1 MILSPRLNGESL
13 RMDSNLTL
21 TKVNE
26 AWLRVDGDMGI
37 ARELAEHL
45 TFEVPGAKFSP
56 KYKARVWDGKIRLLN
71 SRNMQV
77 YAGLAHEIKQFCEER
92 DYSIDIDS
100 ELVDTEEF
108 SLAEAKEYAQSLGL
122 PFEAHEHQI
131 RAFALAVR
139 NNRGILISPTASGKS
154 LIIYLLVRYYAGR
167 ALILVPTISL
177 VHQLRSD
184 FADYGFDV
192 DSNVHTVF
200 GGQDKASDKSVTIS
214 TWQSVYELPKSY
226 FDSFDL
232 IIGDEAHLFKAQSL
246 TKIMTN
252 MTNTKYRFGLTGT
265 LDGSQVNELVLTG
278 LFGPTHKIIDTK
290 ELIDSGK
297 LASIKVKCL
306 VLSHPLEER
315 KKLISGSYQDEVEHI
330 ISYQPRNQFIRN
342 LAVSLKGNT
351 LILYAYVEKHGEVLH
366 EIIRDKAGERKVFFV
381 HGGVDGQE
389 REAIRNIVEQE
400 KNAIIVA
407 SYGTF
412 STGINIKN
420 LHNVIFAS
428 PTKSRIRT
436 LQSIGRGL
444 RISDSKDSMTLFD
457 IADDLSHSKKKN
469 YTLNHL
475 IERVKMYSSEGFPYE
490 LHNIKLR
497 SDDSAGRRSLFSEAD

>member
-1 MILSPRLNGESL
+1 
-13 RMDSNLTL
+13 MDSDLKL

-26 AWLRVDGDMGI
+26 AWIRVDGDMGI
-37 ARELAEHL
+37 ARELSEHL

-71 SRNMQV
+71 SRNMQT
-77 YAGLAHEIKQFCEER
+77 YAGLVTEIQKFCEER
-92 DYSIDIDS
+92 DYSLDVDP
-100 ELVDTEEF
+100 ELTMTEEF
-108 SLAEAKEYAQSLGL
+108 SLAEANEFANTLQL
-122 PFEAHEHQI
+122 PFVPHDHQL

-139 NNRGILISPTASGKS
+139 NSRGILISPTASGKS
-154 LIIYLLVRYYAGR
+154 LIAYLLTRYYLDQLEGR
-167 ALILVPTISL
+167 ILILVPTISL

-192 DSNVHTVF
+192 DAFVHTVF
-200 GGQDKASDKSVTIS
+200 GGQDKQTNKQVVIS

-226 FDSFDL
+226 FESFDV

-252 MTNTKYRFGLTGT
+252 MTDTKYRFGMTGT

-297 LASIKVKCL
+297 LAAIKVKVL
-306 VLSHPLEER
+306 VLSHPTEER
-315 KKLISGSYQDEVEHI
+315 KKLVAGTYQDEVEHI
-330 ISYQPRNQFIRN
+330 ISFHPRNVFIRN
-342 LAVSLKGNT
+342 LAASLKGNT
-351 LILYAYVEKHGEVLH
+351 LILYAYVEKHGAILYDMIGE
-366 EIIRDKAGERKVFFV
+366 KAGQRKVFFV
-381 HGGVDGQE
+381 HGGVDGEE
-389 REAIRNIVEQE
+389 REQIRRIVEKE
-400 KNAIIVA
+400 TDAIIVA

-444 RISDSKDSMTLFD
+444 RISDTKDSMTLFD
-457 IADDLSHSKKKN
+457 IADDLSHNKNKN

-490 LHNIKLR
+490 LHNIKLKQQSTER
-497 SDDSAGRRSLFSEAD
+497 KLFDD

>member
-1 MILSPRLNGESL
+1 
-13 RMDSNLTL
+13 MDSDLKL
-21 TKVNE
+21 VKVNE
-26 AWLRVDGDMGI
+26 AWMRVEGDMGI
-37 ARELAEHL
+37 ARELSEHL

-71 SRNMQV
+71 SRNMQI
-77 YAGLAHEIKQFCEER
+77 YAGLVQEVMYFCEER
-92 DYSIDIDS
+92 GYAIDVDP
-100 ELVDTEEF
+100 ELIMSEEF
-108 SLAEAKEYAQSLGL
+108 SLAEAKEFADTLGL
-122 PFEAHEHQI
+122 PFSPHDHQL

-139 NNRGILISPTASGKS
+139 HNRGILISPTASGKS
-154 LIIYLLVRYYAGR
+154 LIAYLITRFYYDNFKSR
-167 ALILVPTISL
+167 TLILVPTISL

-192 DSNVHTVF
+192 DNFVHTVF
-200 GGQDKASDKSVTIS
+200 AGQDKLADKPVVIS
-214 TWQSVYELPKSY
+214 TWQSVHELPKSY
-226 FDSFDL
+226 FEHFDT

-246 TKIMTN
+246 TKIMTGA
-252 MTNTKYRFGLTGT
+252 TEVKYRFGMTGT

-297 LASIKVKCL
+297 LAAIKVKVL
-306 VLSHPLEER
+306 VLSHPTEER
-315 KKLISGSYQDEVEHI
+315 KKLVAGTYQDEVEHI
-330 ISYQPRNQFIRN
+330 ISFSPRNLFIRN

-351 LILYAYVEKHGEVLH
+351 LILYAYVDKHGSILYDMIGE
-366 EIIRDKAGERKVFFV
+366 KAGIRKVFFV
-381 HGGVDGQE
+381 HGGVDGE
-389 REAIRNIVEQE
+389 ARESIRAIVEKE
-400 KNAIIVA
+400 NDAIIVA

-444 RISDSKDSMTLFD
+444 RVSDTKDSMTLFD
-457 IADDLSHSKKKN
+457 IADDLSHNKKKN

-497 SDDSAGRRSLFSEAD
+497 SDNGSGRSLFREDE

>member
-1 MILSPRLNGESL
+1 
-13 RMDSNLTL
+13 MDSDLKL
-21 TKVNE
+21 TKVNQ
-26 AWLRVDGDMGI
+26 AWMRVEGDMGI
-37 ARELAEHL
+37 ARELSDHL

-56 KYKARVWDGKIRLLN
+56 KYKSRVWDGKIRLLN
-71 SRNMQV
+71 SRNMTI
-77 YAGLAHEIKQFCEER
+77 YAGLTQEVRNFCEER
-92 DYSIDIDS
+92 GYTIDIDP
-100 ELVDTEEF
+100 ELSMTEEF
-108 SLAEAKEYAQSLGL
+108 SLAEAKEFADTLGL
-122 PFEAHEHQI
+122 PFSPHDHQL

-139 NNRGILISPTASGKS
+139 HSRGILISPTASGKS
-154 LIIYLLVRYYAGR
+154 LIAYLITRFYHDNFKSR
-167 ALILVPTISL
+167 TLILVPTISL

-184 FADYGFDV
+184 FADYGLSV
-192 DSNVHTVF
+192 DEFVHTVF
-200 GGQDKASDKSVTIS
+200 GGQDKLADKPIVIS
-214 TWQSVYELPKSY
+214 TWQSIHELPKSY
-226 FDSFDL
+226 FEHFDT

-252 MTNTKYRFGLTGT
+252 ATEVKYRFGMTGT

-315 KKLISGSYQDEVEHI
+315 KKLAAGSYQDEVEHI
-330 ISYQPRNQFIRN
+330 ISFPPRNLFIRN

-351 LILYAYVEKHGEVLH
+351 LILYAYVEKHGQVLYDL
-366 EIIRDKAGERKVFFV
+366 IKDKAGERKVFFV
-381 HGGVDGQE
+381 HGGVDGYE
-389 REAIRNIVEQE
+389 REEIRYIVEQE
-400 KNAIIVA
+400 NDAIIVA

-444 RISDSKDSMTLFD
+444 RISETKDQMTLFD
-457 IADDLSHSKKKN
+457 IADDLTQNKKKN

-497 SDDSAGRRSLFSEAD
+497 SDNGSGRSLFREDE

>member
-1 MILSPRLNGESL
+1 
-13 RMDSNLTL
+13 MDSDLKL
-21 TKVNE
+21 IKVNQ
-26 AWLRVDGDMGI
+26 AWMRVEGDMGI
-37 ARELAEHL
+37 ARELSDHL

-56 KYKARVWDGKIRLLN
+56 KYKSRVWDGKIRLLN
-71 SRNMQV
+71 SRNMTI
-77 YAGLAHEIKQFCEER
+77 YAGLTQEVRNFCEER
-92 DYSIDIDS
+92 GYTIDIDP
-100 ELVDTEEF
+100 ELSMTEEF
-108 SLAEAKEYAQSLGL
+108 SLAEAKEFADTLGL
-122 PFEAHEHQI
+122 PFSPHDHQL

-139 NNRGILISPTASGKS
+139 HSRGILISPTASGKS
-154 LIIYLLVRYYAGR
+154 LIAYLITRFYYDNFKSR
-167 ALILVPTISL
+167 TLILVPTISL

-184 FADYGFDV
+184 FADYGLSV
-192 DSNVHTVF
+192 DEFVHTVF
-200 GGQDKASDKSVTIS
+200 GGQDKLANKPIVIS
-214 TWQSVYELPKSY
+214 TWQSIHELPKSY
-226 FDSFDL
+226 FEHFDT

-252 MTNTKYRFGLTGT
+252 ATEVKYRFGMTGT
-265 LDGSQVNELVLTG
+265 LDGSVVNELVLTG

-297 LASIKVKCL
+297 LAAIKVKCL
-306 VLSHPLEER
+306 VLSHPIEER
-315 KKLISGSYQDEVEHI
+315 KKLVAGTYQDEVEHI

-342 LAVSLKGNT
+342 LAVSLRGNT
-351 LILYAYVEKHGEVLH
+351 LILYAYVEKHGEVLY
-366 EIIRDKAGERKVFFV
+366 EMIREKAGERKVFFV
-381 HGGVDGQE
+381 HGGVDGTE
-389 REAIRNIVEQE
+389 RESIRGIVEKE
-400 KNAIIVA
+400 NDAIIVA

-444 RISDSKDSMTLFD
+444 RISETKDQMTLFD
-457 IADDLSHSKKKN
+457 IADDLTQNKKKN

-497 SDDSAGRRSLFSEAD
+497 SDNGSGRSLFREDE

>member
-1 MILSPRLNGESL
+1 
-13 RMDSNLTL
+13 MDSDLKL

-56 KYKARVWDGKIRLLN
+56 KYKSRVWDGKIRLLN
-71 SRNMQV
+71 SRNMQT
-77 YAGLAHEIKQFCEER
+77 YAGLANEIKQFCEER
-92 DYSIDIDS
+92 DYSIEVDS
-100 ELVDTEEF
+100 ELIETEEF
-108 SLAEAKEYAQSLGL
+108 SLAEAKEFTQSLNL

-131 RAFALAVR
+131 RALALAIR
-139 NNRGILISPTASGKS
+139 NHRGILISPTASGKS
-154 LIIYLLVRYYAGR
+154 LIIYSLVRYYASR
-167 ALILVPTISL
+167 CLILVPTISL

-192 DSNVHTVF
+192 DTNVHTVF
-200 GGQDKASDKSVTIS
+200 GGQDKASNKSVTIS

-290 ELIDSGK
+290 ELIDTGK
-297 LASIKVKCL
+297 LAQLKVK
-306 VLSHPLEER
+306 VLTLNHPIEECKR
-315 KKLISGSYQDEVEHI
+315 LAGCSYQEEVEHI
-330 ISYQPRNQFIRN
+330 ISFPPRNTFIRN
-342 LAVSLKGNT
+342 LALSLKGNT
-351 LILYAYVEKHGEVLH
+351 LILYAYVEKHGQVLYDL
-366 EIIRDKAGERKVFFV
+366 INNKAENRKVFFV
-381 HGGVDGQE
+381 HGGVDGEE
-389 REAIRNIVEQE
+389 REEIRSIVEKE
-400 KNAIIVA
+400 TNAIIVA

-412 STGINIKN
+412 STGINIRN

-444 RISDSKDSMTLFD
+444 RISDVKNTCTLFD
-457 IADDLSHSKKKN
+457 IADNLSHSNKKN

-475 IERVKMYSSEGFPYE
+475 IERVKMYNSEGFPYE
-490 LHNIKLR
+490 LHAIKLR
-497 SDDSAGRRSLFSEAD
+497 SDDATGRRSLFSETE

>member
-1 MILSPRLNGESL
+1 
-13 RMDSNLTL
+13 MDSDLKL
-21 TKVNE
+21 VKVNQ
-26 AWLRVDGDMGI
+26 AWMRVEGDMGI
-37 ARELAEHL
+37 ARELSDHL

-56 KYKARVWDGKIRLLN
+56 KYKSRVWDGKIRLLN
-71 SRNMQV
+71 SRNMTI
-77 YAGLAHEIKQFCEER
+77 YAGLVQEVHNFCEER
-92 DYSIDIDS
+92 GYTIDIDP
-100 ELVDTEEF
+100 ELSMTEEF
-108 SLAEAKEYAQSLGL
+108 SLAEAKEFADTLGL
-122 PFEAHEHQI
+122 PFSPHDHQL

-139 NNRGILISPTASGKS
+139 HSRGILISPTASGKS
-154 LIIYLLVRYYAGR
+154 LIAYLITRFYHDNFKSR
-167 ALILVPTISL
+167 TLILVPTISL

-184 FADYGFDV
+184 FADYGLSV
-192 DSNVHTVF
+192 DEFVHTVF
-200 GGQDKASDKSVTIS
+200 GGQDKLADKPIVIS
-214 TWQSVYELPKSY
+214 TWQSIHELPKSY
-226 FDSFDL
+226 FEHFDT

-252 MTNTKYRFGLTGT
+252 ATEVKYRFGMTGT

-315 KKLISGSYQDEVEHI
+315 KKLAAGSYQDEVEHI
-330 ISYQPRNQFIRN
+330 ISFPPRNLFIRN

-351 LILYAYVEKHGEVLH
+351 LILYAYVEKHGEVLYDM
-366 EIIRDKAGERKVFFV
+366 IRDKAGERKVFFV
-381 HGGVDGQE
+381 HGGVDGAE
-389 REAIRNIVEQE
+389 RESIRGIVEKE
-400 KNAIIVA
+400 NDAIIVA

-444 RISDSKDSMTLFD
+444 RISETKDQMTLFD
-457 IADDLSHSKKKN
+457 IADDLTQNKKKN

-497 SDDSAGRRSLFSEAD
+497 SDNGSGRSLFSEDE

>member
-1 MILSPRLNGESL
+1 
-13 RMDSNLTL
+13 MDSDLKL

-26 AWLRVDGDMGI
+26 AWIRVDGDMGI

-71 SRNMQV
+71 SRNMQT
-77 YAGLAHEIKQFCEER
+77 YAGLVPEIQKFCEEH
-92 DYSIDIDS
+92 DYSLDIDP
-100 ELVDTEEF
+100 ELNMTEEF
-108 SLAEAKEYAQSLGL
+108 SLVEAKDFADTLNL
-122 PFEAHEHQI
+122 PFVPHDHQL
-131 RAFALAVR
+131 RAMALAVR
-139 NNRGILISPTASGKS
+139 SNRCVLISPTASGKS
-154 LIIYLLVRYYAGR
+154 LIAYLLTRYYLEQLEGR
-167 ALILVPTISL
+167 VLILVPTISL

-184 FADYGFDV
+184 YADYGFDV
-192 DSNVHTVF
+192 DTFVHTVF
-200 GGQDKASDKSVTIS
+200 GGQDKQTNKQVVIS

-226 FDSFDL
+226 FDSFDV

-252 MTNTKYRFGLTGT
+252 MTETKYRFGMTGT

-278 LFGPTHKIIDTK
+278 LFGATHKVIDTK
-290 ELIDSGK
+290 ELIDTGK
-297 LASIKVKCL
+297 LAAIKVK
-306 VLSHPLEER
+306 VLMLMHPMEEC
-315 KKLISGSYQDEVEHI
+315 KKLAGGSYQDEVEHI
-330 ISYQPRNQFIRN
+330 ISFPPRNKFIRN
-342 LAVSLKGNT
+342 LTVSLKGNT
-351 LILYAYVEKHGEVLH
+351 LVLYAYVEKHGQVLYDL
-366 EIIRDKAGERKVFFV
+366 IKDKAGERKVFFV
-381 HGGVDGQE
+381 HGGVDGDE
-389 REAIRNIVEQE
+389 REEIRHIVEKE
-400 KNAIIVA
+400 TDAIIVA

-420 LHNVIFAS
+420 LHNVVFAS

-444 RISDSKDSMTLFD
+444 RTAEGKDGMTLFD
-457 IADDLSHSKKKN
+457 IADNLSTSKDKKN

-490 LHNIKLR
+490 LHTIKLR
-497 SDDSAGRRSLFSEAD
+497 SDNGPQRSILFEDE

>member
-1 MILSPRLNGESL
+1 MASDLI
-13 RMDSNLTL
+13 L

-26 AWLRVDGDMGI
+26 AMLRVEGDMGI
-37 ARELAEHL
+37 ARELSEHL

-77 YAGLAHEIKQFCEER
+77 YAGLVHEIQKFCDER
-92 DYSIDIDS
+92 DYTLDVDP
-100 ELVDTEEF
+100 ELVVTEEF
-108 SLAEAKEYAQSLGL
+108 SLAEAKEFADTLQL
-122 PFEAHEHQI
+122 PFVPHDHQL

-139 NNRGILISPTASGKS
+139 HSRGILISPTASGKS
-154 LIIYLLVRYYAGR
+154 LIAYLIARFYIDNFQSRV
-167 ALILVPTISL
+167 LILVPNISL
-177 VHQLRSD
+177 VHQLTSD
-184 FADYGFDV
+184 FGEYGLDV
-192 DSNVHTVF
+192 ESYVHRVF
-200 GGQDKASDKSVTIS
+200 GGQDKRSDRLIVIS

-226 FDSFDL
+226 FDMFDV

-252 MTNTKYRFGLTGT
+252 ATSVKYRFGMTGT
-265 LDGSQVNELVLTG
+265 LDGSVVNELVLTG
-278 LFGPTHKIIDTK
+278 LFGATHKIIDTK
-290 ELIDSGK
+290 ELIEDGK
-297 LASIKVKCL
+297 LAAINVKVL
-306 VLSHPLEER
+306 MLMHPMSEC
-315 KKLISGSYQDEVEHI
+315 KKLTGGTYQDEVEHI
-330 ISYQPRNQFIRN
+330 ISFEPRNRFIRN
-342 LAVSLKGNT
+342 LALSLKGNT

-366 EIIRDKAGERKVFFV
+366 DMIRDKAGERKVFFV
-381 HGGVDGQE
+381 HGGVGGDE
-389 REAIRNIVEQE
+389 RESIRHIVEKE
-400 KNAIIVA
+400 KDAIIVA

-444 RISDSKDSMTLFD
+444 RISDTKDSVVLFD
-457 IADDLSHSKKKN
+457 IADNLSTSKDKKN

-475 IERVKMYSSEGFPYE
+475 IERVKMYNAEGFPYE
-490 LHNIKLR
+490 LHTIKLR
-497 SDDSAGRRSLFSEAD
+497 SDNGSGRSILFEDE